1 MIESWLR
8 QESCDISSVMI
19 YIFIMFEILQV
30 KQMTT
35 SKIDLKQVRVNTHS
49 RKLMVSRQM
58 TYNGKKAVATR
69 QVSTMYKTTGDRQ
82 KSCTTQEYKTQKL
95 KQVYD
100 DVAIYFRHPGWKTTR
115 TRIKSHASF
124 QDYSDQNGTS
134 TDKRFAQFWW
144 THIFQTRRTNTLQC
158 LWLRIIT
165 GSNKLWQ
172 CKQTPTTRGETMSVE
187 QHSLANHEK

>member
-1 MIESWLR
+1 
-8 QESCDISSVMI
+8 MI

-100 DVAIYFRHPGWKTTR
+100 DVAIYFRHPG
-115 TRIKSHASF
+115 
-124 QDYSDQNGTS
+124 
-134 TDKRFAQFWW
+134 
-144 THIFQTRRTNTLQC
+144 
-158 LWLRIIT
+158 
-165 GSNKLWQ
+165 
-172 CKQTPTTRGETMSVE
+172 
-187 QHSLANHEK
+187 